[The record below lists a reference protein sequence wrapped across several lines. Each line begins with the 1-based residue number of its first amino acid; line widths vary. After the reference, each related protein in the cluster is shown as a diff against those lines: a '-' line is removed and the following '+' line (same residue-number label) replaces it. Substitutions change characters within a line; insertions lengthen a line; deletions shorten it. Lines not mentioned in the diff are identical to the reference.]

1 MPKPLTDHTR
11 RLGPA
16 DDVLRQG
23 DWRACEA
30 GLPRPWNAAT
40 VRTQP
45 KPDCRLEAKL
55 TRRRTV
61 QTLQS
66 YLTPV
71 QNAVRNPS
79 ALASKSAQAAASTA
93 DTALTNP
100 QSFLTRLRNLDSAA
114 LGTVAIITAETIGF
128 FSVGE
133 IIGRFKIVGYRGE
146 THAHH

>member
-1 MPKPLTDHTR
+1 MLTTLDTFF
-11 RLGPA
+11 
-16 DDVLRQG
+16 
-23 DWRACEA
+23 
-30 GLPRPWNAAT
+30 
-40 VRTQP
+40 
-45 KPDCRLEAKL
+45 LEAIL
-55 TRRRTV
+55 TQDSTV

-79 ALASKSAQAAASTA
+79 ALASRSAQAAANTT

-100 QSFLTRLRNLDSAA
+100 QSFLIRLRNLDTAA